1 MKLSKSKN
9 VLYYRNNG
17 NKLSEYQLLTQFNP
31 VFINKKIQMCEF
43 QIESMYHMNT
53 STTTCDEIF
62 GVVSV
67 SYPIEKLAIKIIEAK
82 AGLVNYK
89 KRSMRN
95 MEILKSVL
103 NQYTE
108 KEKKQVIR
116 YMRSNGQYKPY
127 NVIERLQTDLYH
139 LNIKQRIAR
148 QKQRDMMIENSKRER
163 VNAYH
168 KKPMLKV
175 V

>member
-31 VFINKKIQMCEF
+31 AFINKKIKMCEF
-43 QIESMYHMNT
+43 QIESMYHMSA
-53 STTTCDEIF
+53 STTTCDEIM

-67 SYPIEKLAIKIIEAK
+67 SYPIEKLVIKIIETK
-82 AGLVNYK
+82 AGLQNYK
-89 KRSMRN
+89 NRSINN
-95 MEILKSVL
+95 MALLKKVI
-103 NQYTE
+103 NYYTE
-108 KEKKQVIR
+108 EEKKQVVK
-116 YMRSNGQYKPY
+116 YMRSNGRYKPY
-127 NVIERLQTDLYH
+127 NVIERLQVDLYQAS
-139 LNIKQRIAR
+139 IKQRSER
-148 QKQRDMMIENSKRER
+148 QKQRNTAIENSKIAR

-168 KKPMLKV
+168 QSSYVKV